1 MFAAGHG
8 RIRAAQR
15 APLEDD
21 QGVRLDV
28 LLAANTPL
36 AIVYLLKTEPKEIW
50 FAPSIREGAQRWRR
64 WYLMAIESQ
73 LAPTI

>member
-1 MFAAGHG
+1 
-8 RIRAAQR
+8 
-15 APLEDD
+15 
-21 QGVRLDV
+21 